1 MFRSLSLAC
10 FVLFLSLVVIMP
22 ASALDR
28 SISRVELTQVAAP
41 AGFENSTS
49 YEVLYF
55 ATVEGIEVEVFPSRA
70 EKEKDFDLIL
80 TAVARHYVES
90 EYEANG
96 KYLDETNVEK
106 TTSQEIRHLI
116 STNFVSKAWS
126 KKARKAL
133 ANYLQQNSRSLALYR
148 LDAYLD
154 YASDKGDYVSGLDT
168 NPLLFR
174 FGTGVNRDRVTII
187 QVSRSND

>member
-1 MFRSLSLAC
+1 MFRSVSLVC
-10 FVLFLSLVVIMP
+10 FVLFLSLVAVIP

-28 SISRVELTQVAAP
+28 SISRVELVQAAAP
-41 AGFENSTS
+41 VGFENSTS

-55 ATVEGIEVEVFPSRA
+55 STVEGIEVEVFPSRT
-70 EKEKDFDLIL
+70 EKDKDFDLIL
-80 TAVARHYVES
+80 AAVVRHYVEN

-106 TTSQEIRHLI
+106 SSPQEIRRLV
-116 STNFVSKAWS
+116 SRNFVSKAWS
-126 KKARKAL
+126 KNSQKEL
-133 ANYLQQNSRSLALYR
+133 ADYLQKNSRSLSLYR

-154 YASDKGDYVSGLDT
+154 YATDKGDYFSGLDT

-174 FGTGVNRDRVTII
+174 FGTGVNRDRVVII
-187 QVSRSND
+187 QVNQTNN